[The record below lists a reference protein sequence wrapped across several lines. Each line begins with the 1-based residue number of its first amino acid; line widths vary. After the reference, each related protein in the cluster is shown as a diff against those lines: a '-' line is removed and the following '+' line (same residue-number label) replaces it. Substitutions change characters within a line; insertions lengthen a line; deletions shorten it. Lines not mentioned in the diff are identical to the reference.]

1 VTASIGIALNTGFDT
16 VDEVLRNADVAM
28 YTVKDSGRARYEF
41 FAEEMHTAVVNR
53 VELEH
58 QLRAACDEDQFLLH
72 YQPIVSLD
80 TGRVVGVEALIRWQH
95 PTRGLLTP
103 ADFIAA
109 ANDTGAIIPIGS
121 WVLHTACHQAREW
134 HDRHPDRP
142 VIVSVNLSPLQV
154 FQPDVVHTVHQA
166 LDHAGLAPNGLALE
180 LTEQVM
186 FEDAAGATQRLQELK
201 DLGIRLAI
209 DDFGTGYSSLNYL
222 RRLPFSVLK
231 IDKTFIDGLTSTSND
246 SVFGKLIIDLA
257 SSLGLRTVA
266 EGVEHA
272 EQAAMLRTLGCHTAQ
287 GYLFS
292 KPVPAPELDTLFTTT
307 WSTSSWT
314 PVTPSTASRIDTT
327 DSAVVANQR

>member
-1 VTASIGIALNTGFDT
+1 
-16 VDEVLRNADVAM
+16 
-28 YTVKDSGRARYEF
+28 
-41 FAEEMHTAVVNR
+41 
-53 VELEH
+53 
-58 QLRAACDEDQFLLH
+58 
-72 YQPIVSLD
+72 
-80 TGRVVGVEALIRWQH
+80 
-95 PTRGLLTP
+95 LLTP